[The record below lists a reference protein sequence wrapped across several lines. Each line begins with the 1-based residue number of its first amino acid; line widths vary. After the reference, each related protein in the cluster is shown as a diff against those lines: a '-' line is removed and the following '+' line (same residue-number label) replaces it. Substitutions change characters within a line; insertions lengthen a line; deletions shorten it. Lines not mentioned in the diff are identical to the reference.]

1 MSLSP
6 LVLAEG
12 PAVNLAHQD
21 LLSGHPLSLLA
32 VHPYELLPEQE
43 TSKTQT
49 RRF

>member
-21 LLSGHPLSLLA
+21 LLSGPTILIDRHPSRP
-32 VHPYELLPEQE
+32 V
-43 TSKTQT
+43 TSKTNFEHT
-49 RRF
+49 N

>member
-21 LLSGHPLSLLA
+21 LLSGQAVSLLA
-32 VHPYELLPEQE
+32 VHSCALLSEQE
-43 TSKTQT
+43 TSKTQI

>member
-21 LLSGHPLSLLA
+21 LLSGRLFSSIGIHPDQ
-32 VHPYELLPEQE
+32 LLPRQISN
-43 TSKTQT
+43 TKT
-49 RRF
+49 RGL